1 MTITVPCRRMTL
13 PRSQRA
19 LTDALTFTIAPALL
33 ESIRDPA
40 TRQVVRRQL
49 DADPVARKDP
59 DEVHA
64 ELAADVGEYPM
75 TVLELDSE
83 HRIGQRLDD
92 RTLDLDRVLLGHR
105 RRQAPCSIPAG
116 STPAR
121 GGAAR
126 PARHGD
132 ACAALGGG
140 TNGQGI
146 RGGPRPGSARSRR
159 RLGGGGAG

>member
-1 MTITVPCRRMTL
+1 MPITTPCRRMYL
-13 PRSQRA
+13 QRSQHA

-75 TVLELDSE
+75 TVLELDGE

-92 RTLDLDRVLLGHR
+92 RTLDLDRILLGHR

-116 STPAR
+116 SSPAR
-121 GGAAR
+121 WAAAR

-132 ACAALGGG
+132 AWGAPGGRTTG
-140 TNGQGI
+140 
-146 RGGPRPGSARSRR
+146 
-159 RLGGGGAG
+159 